1 MILVK
6 LVMHCGVWVFGLKQ
20 KMQSFCGQNFNYV
33 STVSGVCFFNI
44 KSSDGN
50 FSVTA
55 GNCYSKDHKDR
66 NVGGFFI
73 LGREKYSHL
82 M

>member
-1 MILVK
+1 
-6 LVMHCGVWVFGLKQ
+6 MHCGVWVFGLKQ

-44 KSSDGN
+44 KSSYGN